1 MSDEFLFADDEP
13 APPDAVEVEPP
24 PPWTVLIV
32 DDDAAIH
39 ATTKMVLRGFSFAG
53 RPVEFLSAVSA
64 AEARDLLRR
73 TPGVAAILLD
83 VVMESDD
90 AGLQLVRY
98 IRNDLNNRRVRI
110 ILRTGQ
116 PGQAPERDVI
126 LNYDINDYKSKTEL
140 TAQKLFTTVAAALR
154 GYQDISA
161 VIRHREGL
169 ERILSTS
176 SALFGKRSVEA
187 LSQAALDNVFTLAS
201 ECDGVLMRVRRRGR
215 GGAVDATLGGRG
227 QFDGAGAERAGERSA
242 ARAVQAIEAALDA
255 DANQFARDHSVLIFH
270 AADRE
275 QSVAFYLSHRQP
287 LDEDSRRLLEV
298 FCAKVAVAFENAH
311 LYDELSDLNRSLES
325 QVIARTSDLVE
336 ATAAAQGARR
346 EAEAANQAK
355 SLFLAT
361 MSHEIRTP
369 MNGVQGM
376 LELLQHTGLTDEQ
389 RELVTTVR
397 ESAGALLTIIDD
409 ILDFSKIEAGRLDL
423 EKAPTSLPALVEG
436 VAETLGPAARA
447 KGLSLVAFI
456 DPDMPATV
464 LGDSVRLRQ
473 ILFNIAGNAVKFTDS
488 GSVAITAE
496 MVHFEDERATVRVS
510 VADTGIGISQEA
522 QARLFRPFT
531 QAEASTSRR
540 FGGTGLGLSISRRL
554 CELMGGEITLESA
567 PGKGS
572 VFRFTFLAEL
582 PPASTAPVVTTA
594 PLEGLRVLVAG
605 LPAPE
610 RRFIARYL
618 ASDGAVVFEDGGDAA
633 PPDAAGVDVVVTE
646 DGYDAGGLSRLP
658 AVAAGRVVRI
668 TNRAEGFDLRDG
680 QPATRPTRRVRLAR
694 AVLAAVGRTCP
705 ATEAAAAE
713 TPPVCR
719 PFPAPTMGDRPAAS
733 GGPILV
739 AEDHPTNQQVI
750 RRQLALLGYACDVAD
765 DGREALELWRKG
777 AYRLVLT
784 DCQMPEL
791 DGFALARAIRAE
803 EAGTGRH
810 TPIIAVTANAM
821 SGEAQRCIAAGM
833 NDAVSKPC
841 EIAALE
847 RILRRYMGSG
857 AAEIPPAESPP
868 AVPSAVPPPVTA
880 PPLDF
885 AGLVGLFE
893 GDEAFAKRL
902 LAEFVVSNTATFARL
917 EQAAAVRDVEA
928 MRQAAHKLSG
938 SARTVG
944 AGDFAAAADALEQAI
959 MRGEADEPGE
969 MIAVCG
975 AQLRRVIDY
984 VDKL

>member
-13 APPDAVEVEPP
+13 AAPDAAEVEPP

-169 ERILSTS
+169 ESILSTS

-215 GGAVDATLGGRG
+215 GGAVDVTLGGRG
-227 QFDGAGAERAGERSA
+227 QFDGAGAERAGDRST
-242 ARAVQAIEAALDA
+242 ARAVQAVEAALDA

-325 QVIARTSDLVE
+325 QVIARTSDLVD
-336 ATAAAQGARR
+336 ATAAAQSARR
-346 EAEAANQAK
+346 DAEAANQAK

-423 EKAPTSLPALVEG
+423 EKAPTALPALVEG

-510 VADTGIGISQEA
+510 VADTGIGISEEA

-582 PPASTAPVVTTA
+582 PPASTVSVAAA

-633 PPDAAGVDVVVTE
+633 PPDAAGVDVVVAE

-680 QPATRPTRRVRLAR
+680 QPVTRPTRRVRLAR

-719 PFPAPTMGDRPAAS
+719 PFPAPTMGERPAAA

-750 RRQLALLGYACDVAD
+750 RRQLALLGYACDVAG
-765 DGREALELWRKG
+765 DGQEALELWRKG

-821 SGEAQRCIAAGM
+821 SGEAQRCIVAGM
-833 NDAVSKPC
+833 DDAVSKPC
-841 EIAALE
+841 EIAALD
-847 RILRRYMGSG
+847 RILRRYLGEG
-857 AAEIPPAESPP
+857 AEPVAPPFIP
-868 AVPSAVPPPVTA
+868 

-885 AGLVGLFE
+885 AGLVTLFE

-902 LAEFVVSNTATFARL
+902 LTEFVASNTATFTRL
-917 EQAAAVRDVEA
+917 EQAAAGSDVEA

-959 MRGEADEPGE
+959 LRGDVDEPGG
-969 MIAVCG
+969 MIAACG

-984 VDKL
+984 VDEL